1 MIRTTRIKQLLAAK
15 NMTQVDLAQK
25 TGVNRVEI
33 AMVANRKKI
42 AYPLER
48 RLIARTLGKPE
59 SQLFDDEGFAR
70 LEEGDEEEQCQKTK

>member
-1 MIRTTRIKQLLAAK
+1 MTKIKRLLLNK
-15 NMTQVDLAQK
+15 NMPQAQLARQ

-33 AMVANRKKI
+33 TMVANRKKI

-48 RLIARTLGKPE
+48 KLIAQALGVE
-59 SQLFDDEGFAR
+59 VGALFDDEGFAR